1 MTKIVT
7 KYFKDNEID
16 KNITMV
22 GKDAISLQQKIHNL
36 AISTLLVWHDAGTNI
51 KVKHKDKIA
60 DIKISAMQIAV
71 ERIDNLA
78 GQSTRHTKDFN
89 QWVNRYLPFDW
100 SDEVNGWYCHKDNSV
115 LKGKQFIAARDNP
128 FWTLKPIKTT
138 KAVTCVDDI
147 GRSIEKN
154 AKRRNVAENK
164 RHTDDNLLTYSQE
177 CRILDILKE
186 NDENVIEQAA

>member
-16 KNITMV
+16 KNIIRV
-22 GKDAISLQQKIHNL
+22 GKDAATLQQKIHNL
-36 AISTLLVWHDAGTNI
+36 AISTLLIWHDAGNEI
-51 KVKHKDKIA
+51 KIKDSKKIA
-60 DIKISAMQIAV
+60 IAKVYAMQIAV

-89 QWVNRYLPFDW
+89 QWVNRYLPFDY
-100 SDEVNGWYCHKDNSV
+100 SDEVNGWYCHKDNAV

-154 AKRRNVAENK
+154 SKRRNVAENK
-164 RHTDDNLLTYSQE
+164 RHIDDNLLTYSQE

-186 NDENVIEQAA
+186 NEVNVIEQAA

>member
-16 KNITMV
+16 KNIVMV

-36 AISTLLVWHDAGTNI
+36 AISTLLIWHDAGNEI
-51 KVKHKDKIA
+51 KIKDSKKIA
-60 DIKISAMQIAV
+60 IAKVNAMQIAV

>member
-16 KNITMV
+16 AGIITV
-22 GKDAISLQQKIHNL
+22 GKNAISLQQKIHNL
-36 AISTLLVWHDAGTNI
+36 AISTLLIWHDAGNEI
-51 KVKHKDKIA
+51 KIKDSKKIA
-60 DIKISAMQIAV
+60 IAKVSAMQIAV

-89 QWVNRYLPFDW
+89 QWVNRYLPFDY
-100 SDEVNGWYCHKDNSV
+100 SDEVNGWYCHKDNAV

-154 AKRRNVAENK
+154 SKRRNVAENK
-164 RHTDDNLLTYSQE
+164 RHIDDNLLTYSQE

>member
-16 KNITMV
+16 AGIITV
-22 GKDAISLQQKIHNL
+22 GKNAISLQQKIHNL
-36 AISTLLVWHDAGTNI
+36 AISTLLIWHDAGNEI
-51 KVKHKDKIA
+51 KIKDSKKIA
-60 DIKISAMQIAV
+60 ITKVDAMKIAV

-89 QWVNRYLPFDW
+89 QWVSRYLPFDY
-100 SDEVNGWYCHKDNSV
+100 SDEVNGWYCHKDNAI